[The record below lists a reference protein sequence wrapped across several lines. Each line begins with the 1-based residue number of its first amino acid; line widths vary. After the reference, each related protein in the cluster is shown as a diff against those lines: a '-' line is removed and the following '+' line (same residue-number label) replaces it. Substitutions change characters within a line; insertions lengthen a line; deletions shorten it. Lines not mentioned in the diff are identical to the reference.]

1 MQNLRISK
9 VIAGLAALVVLAG
22 IVLHFSNRGLQT
34 APVQAVPPEPAG
46 SQTPSGIPHPLR
58 DAEATTSGPET
69 QELAMVDF
77 DWRQVLT
84 NSAVPPKLPREE
96 VEKYLERNGR
106 SAASLLTAHRTLQDT
121 NYLREAAT
129 NFPNDP
135 RVQLSVLQRDV
146 FPEERRKWLDL
157 FKASSPE
164 NPLANYLSARDY
176 FKSGQSGLAVSEL
189 LEAAAKPAFK
199 DYAMEFKLDEEELNM
214 AAGRS
219 SLQAR
224 LSSSGWAQD
233 LSPELASLKAL
244 AQDVAAL
251 QKQYM
256 GAGDSGS
263 AENLAQA
270 GLMLASGLR
279 SGDADKFVIKQL
291 VGNAI
296 EAIML
301 SQLDPNGSYDFL
313 GGKSPNDRLAE
324 LKEQRVSL
332 RGLTQAIQDALP
344 NMTEAEL
351 LSYTERQRLY
361 GELEAMRWLQQR
373 RSTTSGLEKPQ

>member
-1 MQNLRISK
+1 
-9 VIAGLAALVVLAG
+9 
-22 IVLHFSNRGLQT
+22 
-34 APVQAVPPEPAG
+34 
-46 SQTPSGIPHPLR
+46 
-58 DAEATTSGPET
+58 
-69 QELAMVDF
+69 MVDF

-84 NSAVPPKLPREE
+84 NSVVPPKLPREE

-106 SAASLLTAHRTLQDT
+106 SAASLLTAYRTLQDT

-146 FPEERRKWLDL
+146 FPQERRKWLDL

-164 NPLANYLSARDY
+164 NQLANYLSAQDY
-176 FKSGQSGLAVSEL
+176 FKGGQSALAVSEL
-189 LEAAAKPAFK
+189 LQAAGKPAFK
-199 DYAMEFKLDEEELNM
+199 DYVMEFKLDEEELNV

-233 LSPELASLKAL
+233 LLPQLASLKSL

-251 QKQYM
+251 QKQYV

-263 AENLAQA
+263 AENLARA

-279 SGDADKFVIKQL
+279 SGDGDKFVIKEL

-324 LKEQRVSL
+324 LKQQKASL
-332 RGLTQAIQDALP
+332 RALTQATQDALP

-373 RSTTSGLEKPQ
+373 GTPPNLPEGPR

>member
-9 VIAGLAALVVLAG
+9 VIAGLAVLAVLAG
-22 IVLHFSNRGLQT
+22 IAIHFSTGGRRRALVQT
-34 APVQAVPPEPAG
+34 VSMEPEG
-46 SQTPSGIPHPLR
+46 SQTPSSNPHLLR
-58 DAEATTSGPET
+58 DAEATASVPET

-84 NSAVPPKLPREE
+84 NQVVPPKLPREE

-106 SAASLLTAHRTLQDT
+106 SAASLLAAYGALQDT

-135 RVQLSVLQRDV
+135 RVQLSVLRRDV

-176 FKSGQSGLAVSEL
+176 FQSGQSDLAVSEL
-189 LEAAAKPAFK
+189 LEAGARPAFK
-199 DYAMEFKLDEEELNM
+199 DYSMDFKLDEEELNLS
-214 AAGRS
+214 AGRS

-233 LSPELASLKAL
+233 LLPELASLKAL
-244 AQDVAAL
+244 SQDIAAM
-251 QKQYM
+251 QKQYL
-256 GAGDSGS
+256 ATGDSGS

-270 GLMLASGLR
+270 GLLLADGLR
-279 SGDADKFVIKQL
+279 SGDSDRFVIKQL
-291 VGNAI
+291 VGNAV

-301 SQLDPNGSYDFL
+301 SQLDPKGSYPFL
-313 GGKSPNDRLAE
+313 DGKSPTDRLAE
-324 LKEQRVSL
+324 LKEQKALL
-332 RGLTQAIQDALP
+332 RGLRQATEGALP
-344 NMTEAEL
+344 NMSEAEL

-373 RSTTSGLEKPQ
+373 RDASNLPEGPR

>member
-1 MQNLRISK
+1 MLNLRISK
-9 VIAGLAALVVLAG
+9 VIAGLAVLFVLAG
-22 IVLHFSNRGLQT
+22 IVLHFSNRDGLKT
-34 APVQAVPPEPAG
+34 PVQTVPREPAG
-46 SQTPSGIPHPLR
+46 SRSSRSLPHLPR
-58 DAEATTSGPET
+58 NTEATTSMSET

-84 NSAVPPKLPREE
+84 NQVVPPKLPREE
-96 VEKYLERNGR
+96 VEKFLERNGR
-106 SAASLLTAHRTLQDT
+106 SAASLLSAYGALQDT

-135 RVQLSVLQRDV
+135 RVQLSVLRRDL

-157 FKASSPE
+157 FKSSSPE

-176 FKSGQSGLAVSEL
+176 FKSGQSGLAVSEM
-189 LEAAAKPAFK
+189 LEAAGKPAFK
-199 DYAMEFKLDEEELNM
+199 DYAMEFKLDEEELNLT
-214 AAGRS
+214 AGRS

-224 LSSSGWAQD
+224 LSSSAWAGELMPQ
-233 LSPELASLKAL
+233 LASLKAL
-244 AQDVAAL
+244 AQDVSAL
-251 QKQYM
+251 QKQYV

-270 GLMLASGLR
+270 GLILANGLR
-279 SGDADKFVIKQL
+279 SGDGDKFVIKQL

-301 SQLDPNGSYDFL
+301 SQLDPTRTYDFI
-313 GGKSPNDRLAE
+313 GGKSPTDRLAE

-332 RGLTQAIQDALP
+332 RGLNQAVQDALP

-373 RSTTSGLEKPQ
+373 RNATHGP

>member
-9 VIAGLAALVVLAG
+9 VIPGLAVLVVLTG
-22 IVLHFSNRGLQT
+22 LVLLFSTRGRQKSSE
-34 APVQAVPPEPAG
+34 QAVPPEPAG
-46 SQTPSGIPHPLR
+46 LQAPSSSPHPLR
-58 DAEATTSGPET
+58 NAEVTRSVPET
-69 QELAMVDF
+69 QDLPMVDF

-96 VEKYLERNGR
+96 VEKYLQRNGR
-106 SAASLLTAHRTLQDT
+106 RAASLLTAYRTLQDT

-146 FPEERRKWLDL
+146 FPQERRKWLDL

-176 FKSGQSGLAVSEL
+176 FKGGQSALAVSEL
-189 LEAAAKPAFK
+189 LEAAGKPAFK
-199 DYAMEFKLDEEELNM
+199 DYVMEFKLDEEELNV

-233 LSPELASLKAL
+233 LLPQLASLKSL

-251 QKQYM
+251 QQQYV

-263 AENLAQA
+263 AENLARA

-279 SGDADKFVIKQL
+279 SGDGDKFVIKAL

-301 SQLDPNGSYDFL
+301 SPLDPNGSYDFL

-324 LKEQRVSL
+324 LKQQKASL
-332 RGLTQAIQDALP
+332 RTLRQATQDALP

-373 RSTTSGLEKPQ
+373 GTPSNLPEGPR